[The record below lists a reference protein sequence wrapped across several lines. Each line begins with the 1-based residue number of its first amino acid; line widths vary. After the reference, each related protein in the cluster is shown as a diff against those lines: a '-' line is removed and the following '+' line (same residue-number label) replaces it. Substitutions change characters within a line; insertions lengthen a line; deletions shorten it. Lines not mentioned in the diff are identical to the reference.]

1 MFKKAVSLILV
12 LVIFSAFSI
21 SVFASSGIAPRYD
34 DSDTTNSTF
43 SISSS
48 GLATT
53 RIEYAR
59 YEQNFSSARITI
71 ELQKRN
77 LLVFWKDITSW
88 EITSTQDYYI
98 TERTYQVDNG
108 TYRVNIT
115 YEFFNTDGTSEVIER
130 TIKCTY

>member
-1 MFKKAVSLILV
+1 MFKKTTLLILIV
-12 LVIFSAFSI
+12 MFLNISQIAISAETRSPRLDNAFS
-21 SVFASSGIAPRYD
+21 
-34 DSDTTNSTF
+34 TNEDF
-43 SISSS
+43 SITPN
-48 GLATT
+48 GLSE
-53 RIEYAR
+53 IYAV
-59 YEQNFSSARITI
+59 YTAYDNNFSSARITI